1 MSNHEDAKMK
11 VMKEGE
17 QLLKPFKP
25 IVSLLDP
32 LKSSNRFQGV
42 WKMEHWVKMGSRGIE
57 IGALG

>member
-1 MSNHEDAKMK
+1 MK